1 MRIKCIGCEALA
13 RLMYWC
19 AAQSPHTID
28 VELLRYGLHNTP
40 ADLRAQ
46 LQARIDATDA
56 AYDAIVLVYG
66 LCGQASAGIRTRQT
80 QLVIP
85 RAHDCITLFLGSR
98 ARYQDEFENHPGTYW
113 YAQDYLERR
122 DSTGS
127 SLVTGAGSAAELEKK
142 YAEYV
147 AKYGKENADYLMQ
160 VMGEWQKH
168 YDRAAFIDFGVGD
181 TSSAQRQAEENAAQ
195 RGWTFERVAGD
206 LVLIRRLLNGD
217 WENDFLIVESGQ
229 QIEMSYDNDVMRCAS
244 SGET

>member
-1 MRIKCIGCEALA
+1 MRIKCLGCEALA
-13 RLMYWC
+13 RLTYWC

-40 ADLRAQ
+40 ADLRAR
-46 LQARIDATDA
+46 LQERIDATDA

-66 LCGQASAGIRTRQT
+66 LCGQASAGLRARHTR
-80 QLVIP
+80 LVIP

-98 ARYQDEFENHPGTYW
+98 ARYQDEFQNHPGTYW

-127 SLVTGAGSAAELEKK
+127 SLVTGAGSAAEVESK

-168 YDRAAFIDFGVGD
+168 YQRGAFIDFEIGD
-181 TSSAQRQAEENAAQ
+181 ASPARAQAQEHATQ

-217 WENDFLIVESGQ
+217 WANDFLIVAPGQ
-229 QIEMSYDNDVMRCAS
+229 QIEMAYDDDVMRCARV
-244 SGET
+244 GES